1 MAAAKARR
9 GRKRAIFENCIVDL
23 FEVVQGFLGRTVVWL
38 PVDVKLLKSDRKNDQ
53 FQMKER
59 LFL

>member
-1 MAAAKARR
+1 MAAAKKRR
-9 GRKRAIFENCIVDL
+9 GRKRVIFENCIVDL
-23 FEVVQGFLGRTVVWL
+23 FEVVQGFLGRTVVCL
-38 PVDVKLLKSDRKNDQ
+38 PVDVKLLKSDRENDQ